1 MADDKKPK
9 IDLKAR
15 LGKKTVSAPTGS
27 AIPPPVGVPKP
38 GGVPAPPF
46 ASRPAAPKVDPS
58 NPYSAISADQAPARA
73 EPAAIKVEMS
83 EEVVAAQKKGRAK
96 IATLAVATAIVGG
109 LIGFAFGGRLESAK
123 SADAA
128 VEGAE
133 QLTDQVDKATQEIEG
148 LAEVLKSA
156 REKLS
161 SNKYPAEE
169 VSKLGEI
176 NIPFSGAD
184 LTGKGIGRYK
194 SDIVTMLISFAG
206 GAQEANDQKEKI
218 QSILSGSK
226 KPIEDFL
233 GQQETPKVRWGVYFE
248 SGPHGPWVSMQPLP
262 EPFLVQV
269 KEQKKGDKPHKW
281 PDSFKINQ
289 RGKDYD
295 LKRFSSGDPTKSKPG
310 DNPEIVPVN
319 PSTQALVCP
328 SDVIVKLQRELRDL
342 EEVLLGDKT
351 PGAEKDGLIDI
362 GRGLHDKLKQI
373 GKPG

>member
-1 MADDKKPK
+1 MAEEKKPR

-15 LGKKTVSAPTGS
+15 LGKKTVSAPTGA
-27 AIPPPVGVPKP
+27 AIPPPVGV
-38 GGVPAPPF
+38 GRSSAVPAPPF
-46 ASRPAAPKVDPS
+46 AQKQAPKVDPS
-58 NPYSAISADQAPARA
+58 NPYSAISADQAPVRA
-73 EPAAIKVEMS
+73 EPTAIKVEMS
-83 EEVVAAQKKGRAK
+83 EEVRAAQKKDRGK
-96 IATLAVATAIVGG
+96 IFVLAGVAAVVGG

-123 SADAA
+123 GAEAA

-133 QLTDQVDKATQEIEG
+133 QLTDEVDKANVEIET
-148 LAEVLKSA
+148 LAETLKSA

-161 SNKYPAEE
+161 GNKYPAEE

-176 NIPFSGAD
+176 NIPFSGAN

-194 SDIVTMLISFAG
+194 SEIVTMLITFAG
-206 GAQEANDQKEKI
+206 GSQEANDQKEKI
-218 QSILSGSK
+218 QTILSGSK

-233 GQQETPKVRWGVYFE
+233 SQQETPKVRWGAYFE
-248 SGPHGPWVSMQPLP
+248 PGPHGPWVSMQALP
-262 EPFLVQV
+262 TPFLVQV

-281 PDSFKINQ
+281 PDEFKINQ

-295 LKRFSSGDPTKSKPG
+295 LKRFTGGDPTRTKPG
-310 DNPEIVPVN
+310 DNPTIIPVN
-319 PSTQALVCP
+319 PSTQNAVCP

-362 GRGLHDKLKQI
+362 GRTLHDKLKQI